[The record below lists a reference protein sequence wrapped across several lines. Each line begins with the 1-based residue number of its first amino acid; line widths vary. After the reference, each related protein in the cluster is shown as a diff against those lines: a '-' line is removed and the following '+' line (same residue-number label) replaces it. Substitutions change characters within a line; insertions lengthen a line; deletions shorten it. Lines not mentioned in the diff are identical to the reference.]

1 MEENTKQENVVQNST
16 TTGNTTQ
23 GSNTQNSG
31 AQSGTAQG
39 NVAQGTPIYVG
50 SPASSTQNAQ
60 RTPGSIPVYPVETK
74 GKSYFDGTTLQLIGW
89 RFLGALV
96 SLITFGL
103 CMPLAYTMIY
113 KWEATHTYIEGRRLK
128 FDGSAL
134 QLFGKFIIWFLG
146 GFGLSI
152 LFIIAEV
159 IVIFA
164 AGGFEDTFDSI
175 QSGIMPPLAL
185 IVIYLI
191 FILALFLYDAWVE
204 VALRKWK
211 ASHTFFS

>member
-16 TTGNTTQ
+16 TSGNTTQ
-23 GSNTQNSG
+23 GSNAQNSG

-103 CMPLAYTMIY
+103 CIPWAYTMIY